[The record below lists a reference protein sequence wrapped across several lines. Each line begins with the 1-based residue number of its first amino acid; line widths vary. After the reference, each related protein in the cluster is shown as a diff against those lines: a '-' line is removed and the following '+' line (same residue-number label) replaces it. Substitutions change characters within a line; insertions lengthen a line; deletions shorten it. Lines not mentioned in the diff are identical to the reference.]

1 VFAAEGYRK
10 ATIEQICRRA
20 GANIAAVNYHF
31 GDKEKLYAEV
41 FAYADRCATE
51 AHPVDLLQPRGGAPE
66 QRLQRQIE
74 ALIGRLFDRG
84 RPAWHARLMAQ
95 EMVEPT
101 AVLDRRVNDR
111 IRATYD
117 QLAAI
122 VRELI
127 GSQVSDDTVRL
138 CAVSILGQCVFY
150 RHSAPIITR
159 LHPTFDA
166 ADEAPRLAAHVT
178 RFSLEAIRGLRSSAQ
193 KGRRS

>member
-51 AHPVDLLQPRGGAPE
+51 AHPVDLSRRRGGLPE
-66 QRLQRQIE
+66 ERLQRQIE

-117 QLAAI
+117 DLAAV

-127 GSQVSDDTVRL
+127 GAQASDETVRL
-138 CAVSILGQCVFY
+138 CVFSILGQCVFY

-178 RFSLEAIRGLRSSAQ
+178 RFSLEAIRALRSCAQ
-193 KGRRS
+193 KGRR